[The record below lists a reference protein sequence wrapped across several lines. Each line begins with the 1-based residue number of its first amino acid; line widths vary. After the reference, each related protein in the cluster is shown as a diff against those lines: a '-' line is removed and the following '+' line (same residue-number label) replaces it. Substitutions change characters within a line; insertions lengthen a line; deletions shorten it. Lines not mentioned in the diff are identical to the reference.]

1 MKHNVI
7 LSEIRKIEDVEM
19 EELNSENTN
28 YVIKGSVP
36 LYSIDM
42 VELNKWYKK
51 WLKDLKNLDE
61 YGTEYFESI
70 YPEQIRG
77 TALDAIENYVLENVD
92 VKGLLS
98 SFSDYTKFKI
108 VWSSTYLYSAS
119 VGFELEIAN
128 VAPF

>member
-7 LSEIRKIEDVEM
+7 LSEIRKIEDAEM
-19 EELNSENTN
+19 EELNSEDTN
-28 YVIKGSVP
+28 YVIKGAVP

-70 YPEQIRG
+70 YPEQVRG
-77 TALDAIENYVLENVD
+77 TALDAIENFVLENVD
-92 VKGLLS
+92 IKGLLS
-98 SFSDYTKFKI
+98 SFSDYNKFKI
-108 VWSSTYLYSAS
+108 VWSSTYLYGAS
-119 VGFELEIAN
+119 IGFELEIAN